1 LAGPSRAAGQGLAEC
16 REEADMNPGRA
27 TTDDTSAESL
37 LTSHAF
43 GDSRYITER
52 MHDHYLRRLR
62 NLSGDVPVAG
72 DVANALERADP
83 YTRYRIVGDTVF
95 RCAVQHLQVGL
106 ETGIEYG
113 MPLAQC
119 TRLLDAAVARLT
131 ARVPG
136 LVGPSLAHRIGP
148 RRRYGWVWHED
159 VPAAFCTN
167 AFRDLVDGHYG
178 MTLCTPEDA
187 ELGVLTDAVAL
198 LEDILPTVTG
208 QVLGHTHLV
217 AIFSPTDRWA
227 AARASSQFRLS
238 GTVFLSRRALD
249 NVWTAAE
256 HLLHESLHQQ
266 LYDIRR
272 GHTLLAPGYA
282 RADAPRTNSLWNR
295 PDPQGGNRWDVHRTL
310 AAFHVY
316 VYLTLFSRAVAAE
329 TGPAAEYRARYGPVR
344 AMPAATAAHRAA
356 YLADQLREQGWDDLG
371 PAGRYLVEWLEPIL
385 ETLTPAPVVRGS
397 FLHLIL
403 DRYRREASALESR
416 GTGSDATA
424 AELAVIAD
432 REIACTRAVLR
443 SIGHDTQRFDAAAG
457 VGGAPGPVERF
468 TASRALIADTLLA
481 ACRRDYELAA
491 SREPDERVRAMVEQS
506 SEALQALLEPTG

>member
-1 LAGPSRAAGQGLAEC
+1 
-16 REEADMNPGRA
+16 MNPGRA
-27 TTDDTSAESL
+27 TTDDTSAERL

-62 NLSGDVPVAG
+62 KLSGDVPVAG

-136 LVGPSLAHRIGP
+136 LVGPSLARRIGP

-178 MTLCTPEDA
+178 MTLCTPDDA

-198 LEDILPTVTG
+198 LEDVLPTVTG
-208 QVLGHTHLV
+208 QALGHTHLV

-238 GTVFLSRRALD
+238 GTVFLSRQALD

-356 YLADQLREQGWDDLG
+356 YLADQLREQGWDDVG

-457 VGGAPGPVERF
+457 AGDAPGPVERF